1 MYQSVSENYTLYP
14 FHINPATFPLF
25 VSSSPLSVA
34 LAVHFQDSFTERS
47 AAMLKDTNRS
57 FYVMV
62 TLEKQTSKQA
72 YKQDL
77 RTNPHQ

>member
-25 VSSSPLSVA
+25 VSFSLLSVA
-34 LAVHFQDSFTERS
+34 LALLFQDSFTETS
-47 AAMLKDTNRS
+47 AAMLKDMNRW

-62 TLEKQTSKQA
+62 TLKNQGNKQA

-77 RTNPHQ
+77 GMNPQQ